1 MPFPTLYF
9 FSLTLFYNIAKWFGI
24 ALFYIYLF
32 FPKKKKSKANIVCK
46 SWNWEN
52 LCSPIES
59 VFSCVKIS
67 SKIQDSLP
75 KHLIKKFKI
84 WKFIKCFHISRLY
97 FIHHLMIRDRN
108 VQWVDNHSL
117 KSLQQKLTEIYLSEL
132 GSQTFAYMLKWISR
146 FCLQHHFSMLTS
158 LHL

>member
-1 MPFPTLYF
+1 M
-9 FSLTLFYNIAKWFGI
+9 LFWVKSFLSNSNQKYWNEIEKI
-24 ALFYIYLF
+24 CVILLNLF
-32 FPKKKKSKANIVCK
+32 FHVSKLALRFKIHFFGNAPHKKC
-46 SWNWEN
+46 
-52 LCSPIES
+52 
-59 VFSCVKIS
+59 
-67 SKIQDSLP
+67 
-75 KHLIKKFKI
+75 KI
-84 WKFIKCFHISRLY
+84 WKFIKYFHISRLY

-146 FCLQHHFSMLTS
+146 FCLQHHFSMLSS